1 MERRPC
7 CVCRAAATF
16 HNDAALLNVADAA
29 SLHAAH
35 LYLTAT
41 LPNGSQLLTA
51 QEDYSEFSCS
61 RLRSERAMGRFGR
74 VQEGLGLLLVFWL
87 MMGLEPAQGQHPLP
101 VLWLM
106 PVSSRSGGE
115 NVTADVAPAVRL
127 ALQDLKKQPPPLGNY
142 EIQLQRLDS
151 QCDPA
156 EALKALFD
164 AVWVGP
170 KYLLLFGGVCP
181 PVTALIARALPA
193 LGLVQVSFAP
203 SAPGLS
209 NRKLY
214 RNVFST
220 VPSDR
225 ALNQAAVKLLQR
237 YKWTR
242 VGVVTQEG
250 PRLSEMK
257 KDLIRQLLRAG
268 VHVAVTESLSG
279 DVCGRLK
286 KLKDEDVRIIIAQL
300 EDESVSEV
308 FCCAYRLN
316 LFGARYQWIV
326 AGGGAAGW
334 RLGWKFSG
342 CTANSLLVA
351 ADGAI
356 RLQVRELGNANT
368 PGVSGRTPQDY
379 QDSYLRQLIQEGSE
393 VSSLHSFAYDAVWV
407 VAKALSQATEVA
419 KQREKYSPR
428 RNVTVSGE
436 EVARMLLEAV
446 RSTRF
451 EGVTGPVF
459 FRNGERMTSI
469 ELLQFQVSSG
479 VLVGE
484 FNTSTQQL
492 RLMHHLLRFKGPGPA
507 KDQPA
512 VLLQHRHIS
521 LLLYI
526 VISSAA
532 GATIIIALIVL
543 FFVIVS
549 RKHRRLGSGG
559 ASQDELLL
567 LGVLLSSSSVLFSGL
582 DEASLSDWMFGLLC
596 SQSRAPSA
604 GCVMFWLF
612 LVDAL
617 VLTSWQILDPLRWEV
632 LQHNTEGGAAEDVI
646 IRPYSERCS
655 SANMELW
662 LTVVYGYKAPLLLL
676 GCFVAL
682 NIWTAE
688 VSEPA
693 GSGKQLALSTFA
705 LTAFSVSGV
714 SGSLLTSHN
723 PPVQF
728 CVSSIL
734 ILCCDLFILSGWFG
748 PKIVFVCW
756 SGGGG
761 LQQAS
766 GLQGDAA
773 QEEEDQLSRLNQQLR
788 SESAQLDVEIEII
801 RMELSETSGM
811 FQRLMRDKHAE
822 IGSVTHEAQICAKN
836 RNSESEASTLKDI
849 NSPEHMRRRLSVQL
863 PILHH
868 SYLPAIGGIS
878 SSSSSLFGSQE
889 VFVDQHNN
897 SLYT

>member
-1 MERRPC
+1 
-7 CVCRAAATF
+7 
-16 HNDAALLNVADAA
+16 
-29 SLHAAH
+29 
-35 LYLTAT
+35 
-41 LPNGSQLLTA
+41 
-51 QEDYSEFSCS
+51 
-61 RLRSERAMGRFGR
+61 MGRFGQ

-87 MMGLEPAQGQHPLP
+87 TAGPAQGRHPLP

-106 PVSSRSGGE
+106 PVGSGSGGE
-115 NVTADVAPAVRL
+115 NLTAGVAPAVRL

-142 EIQLQRLDS
+142 EIQLQLLDS

-156 EALKALFD
+156 KALKALFD
-164 AVWVGP
+164 AVWAGP
-170 KYLLLFGGVCP
+170 QYLLLFGGVCP

-193 LGLVQVSFAP
+193 LGLVQVSFAA

-214 RNVFST
+214 RNLFSM

-225 ALNQAAVKLLQR
+225 VLNQAAVKLLQR

-257 KDLIRQLLRAG
+257 KDLIRQLLKAG

-300 EDESVSEV
+300 EDEAVSEV

-316 LFGARYQWIV
+316 LFGARYQWII

-351 ADGAI
+351 ADGSI

-379 QDSYLRQLIQEGSE
+379 QDSYLRQLIQERSE
-393 VSSLHSFAYDAVWV
+393 VSSLYSFAYDAVWV
-407 VAKALSQATEVA
+407 IARALSQATEAA
-419 KQREKYSPR
+419 KQREKY
-428 RNVTVSGE
+428 RNVTVSEE

-469 ELLQFQVSSG
+469 ELVQFQVSSG

-492 RLMHHLLRFKGPGPA
+492 RLIHHLLRFKGPGPA

-532 GATIIIALIVL
+532 GVTVIIALILL
-543 FFVIVS
+543 FFVIINH
-549 RKHRRLGSGG
+549 KHRRLGSGG

-582 DEASLSDWMFGLLC
+582 DEASLSDWMFGVLC
-596 SQSRAPSA
+596 SVRLWTLAVGHTVGFAALFTKTWRVYSVFSINQKSRAPPA
-604 GCVMFWLF
+604 GCVIFWLF
-612 LVDAL
+612 LVDTL
-617 VLTSWQILDPLRWEV
+617 VLTSWQILDPLRWV
-632 LQHNTEGGAAEDVI
+632 MLQHDTEGDAADEDVI
-646 IRPYSERCS
+646 IRPYSEHCS
-655 SANMELW
+655 SVNMELW

-676 GCFVAL
+676 GCFLAL

-688 VSEPA
+688 VSELA
-693 GSGKQLALSTFA
+693 GSGKHLALSTFA

-714 SGSLLTSHN
+714 SGSLLTSHD

-734 ILCCDLFILSGWFG
+734 ILCCNVFLLSGWFA

-756 SGGGG
+756 SGGGS

-773 QEEEDQLSRLNQQLR
+773 QEDEDQLSRLNQQLK
-788 SESAQLDVEIEII
+788 SESAQLDVEIEIF
-801 RMELSETSGM
+801 RMELSETSAM
-811 FQRLMRDKHAE
+811 FQHLMRDQHAAG
-822 IGSVTHEAQICAKN
+822 IGSVTHEAQICTEN

-868 SYLPAIGGIS
+868 SYLPMIGGVS
-878 SSSSSLFGSQE
+878 SSSSSLFSSQE

>member
-1 MERRPC
+1 
-7 CVCRAAATF
+7 
-16 HNDAALLNVADAA
+16 
-29 SLHAAH
+29 
-35 LYLTAT
+35 
-41 LPNGSQLLTA
+41 
-51 QEDYSEFSCS
+51 
-61 RLRSERAMGRFGR
+61 MGRFGR

-87 MMGLEPAQGQHPLP
+87 TMGLEPAQVRHPLP
-101 VLWLM
+101 MLWLM
-106 PVSSRSGGE
+106 PGSSKLGGE
-115 NVTADVAPAVRL
+115 NLTADVAPAVRL

-156 EALKALFD
+156 KALKALFD
-164 AVWVGP
+164 AMWAGP

-193 LGLVQVSFAP
+193 LGLVQVSFAA

-214 RNVFST
+214 RNLFST

-268 VHVAVTESLSG
+268 VHVAVAESLSG

-316 LFGARYQWIV
+316 LFGARYQWLV

-342 CTANSLLVA
+342 CTANNLLVA
-351 ADGAI
+351 ADGSI

-393 VSSLHSFAYDAVWV
+393 VSSLYSFAYDAVWV
-407 VAKALSQATEVA
+407 VAKALSQATEAA

-428 RNVTVSGE
+428 RNVTVSEE

-507 KDQPA
+507 TDQPA

-532 GATIIIALIVL
+532 GVTVIIALIVL
-543 FFVIVS
+543 FFVIVNHK
-549 RKHRRLGSGG
+549 RRRLGSGG

-582 DEASLSDWMFGLLC
+582 DEASLSDWMFGVLC
-596 SQSRAPSA
+596 SVRLWTLAVGHTVGFAALFTKTWRVYSVSSINQKQSRAPSA
-604 GCVMFWLF
+604 RCVLFWLF
-612 LVDAL
+612 LVDTL
-617 VLTSWQILDPLRWEV
+617 VLTSWQILDPLRWVV
-632 LQHNTEGGAAEDVI
+632 LQHNTEGDAAEEDVI

-655 SANMELW
+655 SVNMELW

-676 GCFVAL
+676 GCFLAL

-688 VSEPA
+688 VNEPA
-693 GSGKQLALSTFA
+693 GSGKHLALSTFA

-714 SGSLLTSHN
+714 SGSLLMSHN

-734 ILCCDLFILSGWFG
+734 ILCCNLFILSGWFG

-761 LQQAS
+761 GLQRAS

-773 QEEEDQLSRLNQQLR
+773 QEDEDQLSRLNQQLR

-801 RMELSETSGM
+801 RMELSETSGT

-836 RNSESEASTLKDI
+836 TNSKSEASTLKDI

-868 SYLPAIGGIS
+868 SYLPAIGGVS
-878 SSSSSLFGSQE
+878 SSSSSLFSSQE

>member
-1 MERRPC
+1 
-7 CVCRAAATF
+7 
-16 HNDAALLNVADAA
+16 
-29 SLHAAH
+29 
-35 LYLTAT
+35 
-41 LPNGSQLLTA
+41 
-51 QEDYSEFSCS
+51 
-61 RLRSERAMGRFGR
+61 MGRFGR

-87 MMGLEPAQGQHPLP
+87 TMGLEPAQVRHPLP
-101 VLWLM
+101 MLWLM
-106 PVSSRSGGE
+106 PGSSKLGGE
-115 NVTADVAPAVRL
+115 NLTADVAPAVRL

-151 QCDPA
+151 Q
-156 EALKALFD
+156 
-164 AVWVGP
+164 
-170 KYLLLFGGVCP
+170 
-181 PVTALIARALPA
+181 
-193 LGLVQVSFAP
+193 
-203 SAPGLS
+203 
-209 NRKLY
+209 
-214 RNVFST
+214 
-220 VPSDR
+220 
-225 ALNQAAVKLLQR
+225 
-237 YKWTR
+237 
-242 VGVVTQEG
+242 
-250 PRLSEMK
+250 MK

-268 VHVAVTESLSG
+268 VHVAVAESLSG

-316 LFGARYQWIV
+316 LFGARYQWLV

-342 CTANSLLVA
+342 CTANNLLVA
-351 ADGAI
+351 ADGSI

-393 VSSLHSFAYDAVWV
+393 VSSLYSFAYDAVWV
-407 VAKALSQATEVA
+407 VAKALSQATEAA

-428 RNVTVSGE
+428 RNVTVSEE

-507 KDQPA
+507 TDQPA

-532 GATIIIALIVL
+532 GVTVIIALIVL
-543 FFVIVS
+543 FFVIVNHK
-549 RKHRRLGSGG
+549 RRRLGSGG

-582 DEASLSDWMFGLLC
+582 DEASLSDWMFGVLC
-596 SQSRAPSA
+596 SVRLWTLAVGHTVGFAALFTKTWRVYSVSSINQKQSRAPSA
-604 GCVMFWLF
+604 RCVLFWLF
-612 LVDAL
+612 LVDTL
-617 VLTSWQILDPLRWEV
+617 VLTSWQILDPLRWVV
-632 LQHNTEGGAAEDVI
+632 LQHNTEGDAAEEDVI

-655 SANMELW
+655 SVNMELW

-676 GCFVAL
+676 GCFLAL

-688 VSEPA
+688 VNEPA
-693 GSGKQLALSTFA
+693 GSGKHLALSTFA

-714 SGSLLTSHN
+714 SGSLLMSHN

-734 ILCCDLFILSGWFG
+734 ILCCNLFILSGWFG

-761 LQQAS
+761 GLQRAS

-773 QEEEDQLSRLNQQLR
+773 QEDEDQLSRLNQQLR

-801 RMELSETSGM
+801 RMELSETSGT
-811 FQRLMRDKHAE
+811 FQRLMRDKHAAE

-836 RNSESEASTLKDI
+836 TNSKSEASTLKDI

-868 SYLPAIGGIS
+868 SYLPAIGGVS
-878 SSSSSLFGSQE
+878 SSSSSLFSSQE

>member
-1 MERRPC
+1 
-7 CVCRAAATF
+7 
-16 HNDAALLNVADAA
+16 
-29 SLHAAH
+29 
-35 LYLTAT
+35 
-41 LPNGSQLLTA
+41 
-51 QEDYSEFSCS
+51 
-61 RLRSERAMGRFGR
+61 MGRFGQ

-87 MMGLEPAQGQHPLP
+87 TAGPAQGRHPLP

-106 PVSSRSGGE
+106 PVGSGSGGE
-115 NVTADVAPAVRL
+115 NLTAGVAPAVRL

-142 EIQLQRLDS
+142 EIQLQLLDS

-156 EALKALFD
+156 KALKALFD
-164 AVWVGP
+164 AVWAGP
-170 KYLLLFGGVCP
+170 QYLLLFGGVCP

-193 LGLVQVSFAP
+193 LGLVQVSFAA

-214 RNVFST
+214 RNLFSM

-225 ALNQAAVKLLQR
+225 VLNQAAVKLLQR

-257 KDLIRQLLRAG
+257 KDLIRQLLKAG

-300 EDESVSEV
+300 EDEAVSEV

-316 LFGARYQWIV
+316 LFGARYQWII

-351 ADGAI
+351 ADGSI

-368 PGVSGRTPQDY
+368 PGVSGR
-379 QDSYLRQLIQEGSE
+379 
-393 VSSLHSFAYDAVWV
+393 
-407 VAKALSQATEVA
+407 
-419 KQREKYSPR
+419 
-428 RNVTVSGE
+428 
-436 EVARMLLEAV
+436 
-446 RSTRF
+446 
-451 EGVTGPVF
+451 GPVF

-469 ELLQFQVSSG
+469 ELVQFQVSSG

-492 RLMHHLLRFKGPGPA
+492 RLIHHLLRFKGPGPA

-532 GATIIIALIVL
+532 GVTVIIALILL
-543 FFVIVS
+543 FFVIINH
-549 RKHRRLGSGG
+549 KHRRLGSGG

-582 DEASLSDWMFGLLC
+582 DEASLSDWMFGVLC
-596 SQSRAPSA
+596 SVRLWTLAVGHTVGFAALFTKTWRVYSVFSINQKQSRAPPA
-604 GCVMFWLF
+604 GCVIFWLF
-612 LVDAL
+612 LVDTL
-617 VLTSWQILDPLRWEV
+617 VLTSWQILDPLRWV
-632 LQHNTEGGAAEDVI
+632 MLQHDTEGDAADEDVI
-646 IRPYSERCS
+646 IRPYSEHCS
-655 SANMELW
+655 SVNMELW

-676 GCFVAL
+676 GCFLAL

-688 VSEPA
+688 VSELA
-693 GSGKQLALSTFA
+693 GSGKHLALSTFA

-714 SGSLLTSHN
+714 SGSLLTSHD

-734 ILCCDLFILSGWFG
+734 ILCCNVFLLSGWFA

-756 SGGGG
+756 SGGGS

-773 QEEEDQLSRLNQQLR
+773 QEDEDQLSRLNQQLK
-788 SESAQLDVEIEII
+788 SESAQLDVEIEIF
-801 RMELSETSGM
+801 RMELSETSAM
-811 FQRLMRDKHAE
+811 FQHLMRDQHAAG
-822 IGSVTHEAQICAKN
+822 IGSVTHEAQICTEN

-868 SYLPAIGGIS
+868 SYLPMIGGVS
-878 SSSSSLFGSQE
+878 SSSSSLFSSQE

>member
-1 MERRPC
+1 
-7 CVCRAAATF
+7 
-16 HNDAALLNVADAA
+16 
-29 SLHAAH
+29 
-35 LYLTAT
+35 
-41 LPNGSQLLTA
+41 
-51 QEDYSEFSCS
+51 
-61 RLRSERAMGRFGR
+61 MGRCGR

-87 MMGLEPAQGQHPLP
+87 TVGPVPAQGRHPLP

-106 PVSSRSGGE
+106 PVGSGSGGE
-115 NVTADVAPAVRL
+115 NLTAGVAPAVRL
-127 ALQDLKKQPPPLGNY
+127 ALQDLKKQPPLLGNY
-142 EIQLQRLDS
+142 EIQLQLLDS

-156 EALKALFD
+156 KALKALFD
-164 AVWVGP
+164 AVWAGP

-193 LGLVQVSFAP
+193 LGLVQVSFAA

-214 RNVFST
+214 RNLFST

-279 DVCGRLK
+279 DVCRRLK
-286 KLKDEDVRIIIAQL
+286 KLKDEDVRIIVAQL

-308 FCCAYRLN
+308 FCCAYKLN

-351 ADGAI
+351 ADGSI
-356 RLQVRELGNANT
+356 RLRVRELGNANA

-379 QDSYLRQLIQEGSE
+379 QDSYLRQLIQERSE

-407 VAKALSQATEVA
+407 VARALSQATEAA
-419 KQREKYSPR
+419 KQREKY
-428 RNVTVSGE
+428 RNVTVSEE

-469 ELLQFQVSSG
+469 ELVQFQVSSG
-479 VLVGE
+479 VVVGE

-507 KDQPA
+507 KDQPV

-532 GATIIIALIVL
+532 GVTIIIALIVL
-543 FFVIVS
+543 FFVIVNH
-549 RKHRRLGSGG
+549 KHRWLGSGG

-582 DEASLSDWMFGLLC
+582 DEAPLSDWMFGVLC
-596 SQSRAPSA
+596 SVRLWTLAVGHTVGFAALFTETWRVYSVFSINQKHSRAPSA
-604 GCVMFWLF
+604 GCVIFWLF
-612 LVDAL
+612 LVDTL
-617 VLTSWQILDPLRWEV
+617 VLTSWQILDPLRWVV
-632 LQHNTEGGAAEDVI
+632 LQHNTEGDAADEDVI

-655 SANMELW
+655 SVNMELW

-676 GCFVAL
+676 GCFLAL

-693 GSGKQLALSTFA
+693 DSGKHLALSTFA

-714 SGSLLTSHN
+714 SGSLLMSHD

-734 ILCCDLFILSGWFG
+734 ILCCNVFILSGWFG

-773 QEEEDQLSRLNQQLR
+773 QEDEDQLSRLNQQLR

-811 FQRLMRDKHAE
+811 FQHLMRDKHAE
-822 IGSVTHEAQICAKN
+822 IGSVTHEAQICAEN
-836 RNSESEASTLKDI
+836 RNGESEASTLKDI

-868 SYLPAIGGIS
+868 SYLPMVGGVS

-897 SLYT
+897 FLYT

>member
-1 MERRPC
+1 
-7 CVCRAAATF
+7 
-16 HNDAALLNVADAA
+16 
-29 SLHAAH
+29 
-35 LYLTAT
+35 
-41 LPNGSQLLTA
+41 
-51 QEDYSEFSCS
+51 
-61 RLRSERAMGRFGR
+61 MGRFGQ

-87 MMGLEPAQGQHPLP
+87 TAGPAQGRHPLP

-106 PVSSRSGGE
+106 PVGSGSGGE
-115 NVTADVAPAVRL
+115 NLTAGVAPAVRL

-142 EIQLQRLDS
+142 EIQLQLLDS
-151 QCDPA
+151 Q
-156 EALKALFD
+156 
-164 AVWVGP
+164 
-170 KYLLLFGGVCP
+170 
-181 PVTALIARALPA
+181 
-193 LGLVQVSFAP
+193 
-203 SAPGLS
+203 
-209 NRKLY
+209 
-214 RNVFST
+214 
-220 VPSDR
+220 
-225 ALNQAAVKLLQR
+225 
-237 YKWTR
+237 
-242 VGVVTQEG
+242 
-250 PRLSEMK
+250 MK
-257 KDLIRQLLRAG
+257 KDLIRQLLKAG

-300 EDESVSEV
+300 EDEAVSEV

-316 LFGARYQWIV
+316 LFGARYQWII

-351 ADGAI
+351 ADGSI

-379 QDSYLRQLIQEGSE
+379 QDSYLRQLIQERSE
-393 VSSLHSFAYDAVWV
+393 VSSLYSFAYDAVWV
-407 VAKALSQATEVA
+407 IARALSQATEAA
-419 KQREKYSPR
+419 KQREKY
-428 RNVTVSGE
+428 RNVTVSEE

-469 ELLQFQVSSG
+469 ELVQFQVSSG

-492 RLMHHLLRFKGPGPA
+492 RLIHHLLRFKGPGPA

-532 GATIIIALIVL
+532 GVTVIIALILL
-543 FFVIVS
+543 FFVIINH
-549 RKHRRLGSGG
+549 KHRRLGSGG

-582 DEASLSDWMFGLLC
+582 DEASLSDWMFGVLC
-596 SQSRAPSA
+596 SVRLWTLAVGHTVGFAALFTKTWRVYSVFSINQKQSRAPPA
-604 GCVMFWLF
+604 GCVIFWLF
-612 LVDAL
+612 LVDTL
-617 VLTSWQILDPLRWEV
+617 VLTSWQILDPLRWV
-632 LQHNTEGGAAEDVI
+632 MLQHDTEGDAADEDVI
-646 IRPYSERCS
+646 IRPYSEHCS
-655 SANMELW
+655 SVNMELW

-676 GCFVAL
+676 GCFLAL

-688 VSEPA
+688 VSELA
-693 GSGKQLALSTFA
+693 GSGKHLALSTFA

-714 SGSLLTSHN
+714 SGSLLTSHD

-734 ILCCDLFILSGWFG
+734 ILCCNVFLLSGWFA

-756 SGGGG
+756 SGGGS

-773 QEEEDQLSRLNQQLR
+773 QEDEDQLSRLNQQLK
-788 SESAQLDVEIEII
+788 SESAQLDVEIEIF
-801 RMELSETSGM
+801 RMELSETSAM
-811 FQRLMRDKHAE
+811 FQHLMRDQHAAE
-822 IGSVTHEAQICAKN
+822 IGSVTHEAQICTEN

-868 SYLPAIGGIS
+868 SYLPMIGGVS
-878 SSSSSLFGSQE
+878 SSSSSLFSSQE

>member
-1 MERRPC
+1 M
-7 CVCRAAATF
+7 
-16 HNDAALLNVADAA
+16 
-29 SLHAAH
+29 
-35 LYLTAT
+35 
-41 LPNGSQLLTA
+41 
-51 QEDYSEFSCS
+51 
-61 RLRSERAMGRFGR
+61 
-74 VQEGLGLLLVFWL
+74 
-87 MMGLEPAQGQHPLP
+87 
-101 VLWLM
+101 
-106 PVSSRSGGE
+106 
-115 NVTADVAPAVRL
+115 
-127 ALQDLKKQPPPLGNY
+127 
-142 EIQLQRLDS
+142 
-151 QCDPA
+151 
-156 EALKALFD
+156 
-164 AVWVGP
+164 
-170 KYLLLFGGVCP
+170 
-181 PVTALIARALPA
+181 
-193 LGLVQVSFAP
+193 
-203 SAPGLS
+203 
-209 NRKLY
+209 
-214 RNVFST
+214 
-220 VPSDR
+220 
-225 ALNQAAVKLLQR
+225 
-237 YKWTR
+237 
-242 VGVVTQEG
+242 
-250 PRLSEMK
+250 
-257 KDLIRQLLRAG
+257 
-268 VHVAVTESLSG
+268 
-279 DVCGRLK
+279 
-286 KLKDEDVRIIIAQL
+286 
-300 EDESVSEV
+300 
-308 FCCAYRLN
+308 
-316 LFGARYQWIV
+316 
-326 AGGGAAGW
+326 
-334 RLGWKFSG
+334 FSG

-351 ADGAI
+351 ADGSI
-356 RLQVRELGNANT
+356 RLQVRELANANT
-368 PGVSGRTPQDY
+368 LGVSGRTPQDY
-379 QDSYLRQLIQEGSE
+379 QDSYLRQLIQERSE

-407 VAKALSQATEVA
+407 IAKALSQVTEAA
-419 KQREKYSPR
+419 KQREKY
-428 RNVTVSGE
+428 RNVTVSEE

-469 ELLQFQVSSG
+469 KLVQFQVSSG

-507 KDQPA
+507 KDQPV

-532 GATIIIALIVL
+532 GVTIIIALIVL
-543 FFVIVS
+543 FFIIVNH
-549 RKHRRLGSGG
+549 KHWLLGSGG

-582 DEASLSDWMFGLLC
+582 DEASLSDWMFGVLC
-596 SQSRAPSA
+596 SVRLWTLTVGHTVGFAALFTKTWRVYSVFSINQKQSRAPSA
-604 GCVMFWLF
+604 GCVIFWLF
-612 LVDAL
+612 LVDTL
-617 VLTSWQILDPLRWEV
+617 VLTSWQILDPLRWVV
-632 LQHNTEGGAAEDVI
+632 LHHNTEGDAAEEDII
-646 IRPYSERCS
+646 IRPYSECCS
-655 SANMELW
+655 SVNMELW

-676 GCFVAL
+676 GCFLAL

-693 GSGKQLALSTFA
+693 GSGKHLALSTFA

-714 SGSLLTSHN
+714 SGSLLMSHD

-734 ILCCDLFILSGWFG
+734 ILCCNTFILSGWFG

-773 QEEEDQLSRLNQQLR
+773 QEDEDQLSRLNQQLR

-811 FQRLMRDKHAE
+811 FQHLMRDKHAAE
-822 IGSVTHEAQICAKN
+822 IGSVTHEAQICAEN
-836 RNSESEASTLKDI
+836 RNGESEASTLKDI

-868 SYLPAIGGIS
+868 SYLPVVGGVS

-897 SLYT
+897 FLYT